1 MSARSLSP
9 AVAEPRVEHLQKQV
23 AVDQPRGLFGL
34 AVRTIV
40 WLWVALCLAVA
51 TEWIGMT
58 FVWPDQGVT
67 HSRTML
73 AREIDYLDATDTRS
87 LLVSKPAR
95 YAKSFADAVYDVF
108 VFTHVV
114 AAMDWLAKPTT
125 SATPAFRADLHAI
138 YRHVAAYAV
147 AAITIAEVFAVRLAV
162 LTLSTPVF
170 VLVGFVGSVDGLVQ
184 RDLRRW
190 SGGRESSF
198 VYHRA
203 KLLLFSSLLVP
214 WVLYLAS
221 PISIH
226 PNWFILP
233 FAAAFGLIL
242 AITAASFKKY
252 L

>member
-1 MSARSLSP
+1 M
-9 AVAEPRVEHLQKQV
+9 AEPRAEHLQKQV

-34 AVRTIV
+34 ALRIVV
-40 WLWVALCLAVA
+40 WLWVALCLAIA

-58 FVWPDQGVT
+58 FLWPDQGVNN
-67 HSRTML
+67 SRTML
-73 AREIDYLDATDTRS
+73 AREIEYLDETDTRS
-87 LLVSKPAR
+87 VLVSDPAR
-95 YAKSFADAVYDVF
+95 YAKAFADAAYELF
-108 VFTHVV
+108 VFTHIV
-114 AAMDWLAKPTT
+114 ATMHWLAKPTT
-125 SATPAFRADLHAI
+125 PATPTFPADLHAI

-147 AAITIAEVFAVRLAV
+147 AAITITEVFAVRLAV

-170 VLVGFVGSVDGLVQ
+170 VLAGFVGSVDGLVQ

-203 KLLLFSSLLVP
+203 KLLIFSSLLMP

-221 PISIH
+221 PVSIH
-226 PNWFILP
+226 PDWIILP
-233 FAAAFGLIL
+233 FAIAFGLTI